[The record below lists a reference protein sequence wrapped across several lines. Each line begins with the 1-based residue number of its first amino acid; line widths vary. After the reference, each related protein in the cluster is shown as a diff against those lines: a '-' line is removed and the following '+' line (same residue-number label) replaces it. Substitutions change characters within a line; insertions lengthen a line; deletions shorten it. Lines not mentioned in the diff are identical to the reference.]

1 MAIDIV
7 KALGSS
13 VGGGKKKNKI
23 KPRLIHVK
31 GGKDSVIE
39 KEVIYE

>member
-1 MAIDIV
+1 MVSDLLKII
-7 KALGSS
+7 
-13 VGGGKKKNKI
+13 GGTAGKKKNKI

-39 KEVIYE
+39 KETIYE